1 MVKAVFPGSFDPPT
15 NGHISIL
22 ERASKIFDQVDVVI
36 AVNSDKNYLF
46 TQEERFNMISEIIK
60 PFNNVTLHTCNEL
73 IVEYAKKTGADVILR
88 GVRNATDCA
97 YEFEISLM
105 NHTVD
110 PSIETVFM
118 PTDPKNAV
126 IRSSSV
132 KELVKYG
139 GNISGMVP
147 EIVKN
152 ALDQKFKRG

>member
-36 AVNSDKNYLF
+36 AVNSEKNYLF
-46 TQEERFNMISEIIK
+46 TQEERFNMISEIIQ
-60 PFNNVTLHTCNEL
+60 PFKNVTLHTCNGL

-152 ALDQKFKRG
+152 ALDEKFKRD